1 MPSGVC
7 NLRLLK
13 CHLKY
18 GNLCLELPA
27 ANCCCCIYDCCSCC
41 CSCCSC
47 CCRLTACLGKFTA
60 YSIHPFPGPRAPLPY
75 YPLAYCPA
83 NRLIEFHECV
93 ECIMRSALSTTP
105 SPQLTTTHRPHLSNS
120 PAVTLLLRLISSQF
134 VQRNDNKRSC

>member
-1 MPSGVC
+1 MPSSVC

-13 CHLKY
+13 CHFEY
-18 GNLCLELPA
+18 GNLCVELPA
-27 ANCCCCIYDCCSCC
+27 ANFCFCSYDWCRCCCSCC
-41 CSCCSC
+41 CSYCYC

-75 YPLAYCPA
+75 YPLAHCPA

-93 ECIMRSALSTTP
+93 ECVECVVPSASSTTP

-120 PAVTLLLRLISSQF
+120 PAVTLLLRLI
-134 VQRNDNKRSC
+134 